1 MPKQKRHTPCNVGT
15 KKGDSMKSPIGTPT
29 SGVWMTRAGWIL
41 TGLSAAFMISDG
53 VVKALF
59 PPGAFLLAEI
69 ERLGESKEM
78 VVPFAILY
86 LLCSAL
92 YLIPRTVILGA
103 ILLTGY
109 LGGAE
114 AIQTRV
120 SGSPAFI
127 ILLPVLLGA
136 MVWGG
141 VWLLDERLRNLIPLA
156 GSRRLGAGTE

>member
-1 MPKQKRHTPCNVGT
+1 
-15 KKGDSMKSPIGTPT
+15 
-29 SGVWMTRAGWIL
+29 MTRVGWIL
-41 TGLSAAFMISDG
+41 TGLSAAFMIADG
-53 VVKALF
+53 VAKALF
-59 PPGAFLLAEI
+59 PPGALLLGELQ
-69 ERLGESKEM
+69 RLGEPRDM

-86 LLCSAL
+86 LVCTVL
-92 YLIPRTVILGA
+92 YLIPRTEILGA

-120 SGSPAFI
+120 SDSPAFL

-141 VWLLDERLRNLIPLA
+141 VWLRDERLRNLIPFA
-156 GSRRLGAGTE
+156 STYRLGAGTE

>member
-1 MPKQKRHTPCNVGT
+1 MPRQSIYSRHVGT
-15 KKGDSMKSPIGTPT
+15 KKGESMKSPMGTQT
-29 SGVWMTRAGWIL
+29 SAAWMTRVGWIL
-41 TGLSAAFMISDG
+41 TGLSAAFMIYDG
-53 VVKALF
+53 VLKALF
-59 PPGAFLLAEI
+59 PLGPFLLGEI
-69 ERLGESKEM
+69 ERLGEAKDM

-86 LLCSAL
+86 LVCTVL
-92 YLIPRTVILGA
+92 YLIPKTVILGA

-141 VWLLDERLRNLIPLA
+141 VWLRDERLRNLIPLA
-156 GSRRLGAGTE
+156 GSHRLGAGTE

>member
-1 MPKQKRHTPCNVGT
+1 
-15 KKGDSMKSPIGTPT
+15 MKSPIGTQT
-29 SGVWMTRAGWIL
+29 SWMTRAGWAL
-41 TGLSAAFMISDG
+41 TGLSAAFIISDG

-59 PPGAFLLAEI
+59 PPGAFLLGEI

-78 VVPFAILY
+78 VAPFAILY
-86 LLCSAL
+86 LVCAAL
-92 YLIPRTVILGA
+92 YVIPRTAILGA

-120 SGSPAFI
+120 SGSPAII

-136 MVWGG
+136 LVWGG
-141 VWLLDERLRNLIPLA
+141 VWLRDERLRTLIPFA
-156 GSRRLGAGTE
+156 R